1 MYINNSNGKMQVY
14 CSSTTHLNGVPEKIK
29 PFFVI
34 DRSVIHILFQ
44 DGALLLED
52 NNIYRVKESVKPIK
66 KTMIGVFS
74 VSLKD
79 EPTKTLCYQV
89 PPKSKQETTL
99 HKVFKLS
106 LQSVLEWIF
115 VYKQDK
121 LLENY
126 FSLPEG
132 IDINEPAVKAEL
144 LQFLS

>member
-1 MYINNSNGKMQVY
+1 MYINNSSWKMRVY

-29 PFFVI
+29 PFFII
-34 DRSVIHILFQ
+34 DRSVIHILSQ

-74 VSLKD
+74 VALK
-79 EPTKTLCYQV
+79 EEVIKTFCHQV

-121 LLENY
+121 LPENY

-132 IDINEPAVKAEL
+132 TDINDANVKAEL

>member
-1 MYINNSNGKMQVY
+1 MYINNSSGKMRVY

-34 DRSVIHILFQ
+34 DRAIIHILTK
-44 DGALLLED
+44 DDVLLLED
-52 NNIYRVKESVKPIK
+52 NNIYRVKESAKPIK
-66 KTMIGVFS
+66 KTMIGVFT
-74 VSLKD
+74 VSLK
-79 EPTKTLCYQV
+79 EEVIKTLCYQIL
-89 PPKSKQETTL
+89 PKSKQETTL

-115 VYKQDK
+115 VYKQNK

-132 IDINEPAVKAEL
+132 IDINDASVKAEL
-144 LQFLS
+144 LQFL